1 MDLYQHTAKEL
12 RQKLLGKECSAAEI
26 AQSVF
31 SRIDACEER
40 VGAYVTLDRE
50 NALAAAKAVD
60 KKIAAGEEIGPLAG
74 IPVAVK
80 DNICTRDVLTTCASR
95 MLYNFRPP
103 YNATVVERLQG
114 ADYVMTGK
122 ANMDEFAMG
131 SSSETSYFKKTANPH
146 DLTRV
151 PGGSSGGSAAAV
163 AAGEAVLSLGS
174 DTGGS
179 IRQPSSFCGVVGL
192 KPTYGTVSRY
202 GLIAYGSS
210 LDQIGPIAKDVTDC
224 AAILEVIA
232 SYDSKDSTSIDRSR
246 YVGFTAALVNDVTG
260 MRIGIP
266 KDYFGDGLDNEV
278 REKIL
283 EAVKIL
289 ESRGAIVEEF
299 DLSLVKYAIPAYYV
313 IASAEAS
320 SNLSRFDGVKYGYR
334 TKEYEGLH
342 NMYKK
347 TRNEGFGAEVKRRIM
362 LGSFVLSSG
371 YYDAYYLKALKTKAL
386 IKEAFDRAFARFD
399 VIIAPAA
406 PTTALKLGHS
416 LSDPL
421 KMYLGDIYTVSVN
434 LAGLP
439 GISVPVGLDSKG
451 LPVGMQILGNCF
463 EENKIIRAAYTLEQ
477 TLGFV
482 SGHTDRKMEG
492 GEA

>member
-1 MDLYQHTAKEL
+1 MTMDLYQHTAKEL

-50 NALAAAKAVD
+50 NALAAAEAVD

-179 IRQPSSFCGVVGL
+179 IRQPASLCGVIGL
-192 KPTYGTVSRY
+192 KPTYGSVSRY
-202 GLIAYGSS
+202 GLVAFASS
-210 LDQIGPIAKDVTDC
+210 LDQIGPFGRCVEDV
-224 AAILEVIA
+224 
-232 SYDSKDSTSIDRSR
+232 
-246 YVGFTAALVNDVTG
+246 AALYGVICGKDPMDATTARHDYPDFAAALKGDVKG
-260 MRIGIP
+260 LCVGVP
-266 KDYFGDGLDNEV
+266 KEYFGPGVDPEV
-278 REKIL
+278 KELVHGALREL
-283 EAVKIL
+283 EGAGAVLREI
-289 ESRGAIVEEF
+289 
-299 DLSLVKYAIPAYYV
+299 SLPSTEYALPAYY
-313 IASAEAS
+313 IISSAEAS
-320 SNLSRFDGVKYGYR
+320 SNLARFDGVKYGFR
-334 TKEYEGLH
+334 AEEYDSLTD
-342 NMYKK
+342 MYEK
-347 TRNEGFGAEVKRRIM
+347 TRSQGFGDEVKRRIM
-362 LGSFVLSSG
+362 LGTFVLSSG
-371 YYDAYYLKALKTKAL
+371 YYDAYYNKAKLFQKALRA
-386 IKEAFDRAFARFD
+386 EFAAAFQDCD
-399 VIIAPAA
+399 VIATPTS
-406 PTTALKLGHS
+406 PTTAFKLGENIG
-416 LSDPL
+416 DPL
-421 KMYLGDIYTVSVN
+421 KMYAADICTIAVN
-434 LAGLP
+434 IAGLP
-439 GISVPVGLDSKG
+439 GLSVPCGSSQG
-451 LPVGMQILGNCF
+451 MPVGMQLIGPRFSEARLF
-463 EENKIIRAAYTLEQ
+463 DAAYAFQQL
-477 TLGFV
+477 
-482 SGHTDRKMEG
+482 RG
-492 GEA
+492 GSLCSVAALA